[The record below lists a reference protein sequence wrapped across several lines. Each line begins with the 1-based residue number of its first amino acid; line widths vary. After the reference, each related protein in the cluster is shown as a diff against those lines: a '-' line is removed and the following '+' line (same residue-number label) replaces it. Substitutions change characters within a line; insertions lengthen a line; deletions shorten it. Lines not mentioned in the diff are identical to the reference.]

1 MLDAG
6 PTVTVDGEMPW
17 DKGQSLDPAAWSE
30 VIPGDLAAQRL
41 QSMHYATFSRSH
53 NATVTLPA
61 WRTTPM
67 PEARVDELK
76 LPKDPAYFSDREPT
90 QYEYIRDH
98 LGYRLSAKSLDLAVE
113 DGTLQV
119 SGDIANT
126 GFSAPVKDYPVTV
139 SLLDEDGKVVAE
151 DEVDADLRTWQGAPA
166 AERAT
171 AAPAAPE
178 YPIEASLPL
187 ASLGEGNYT
196 VALTIGDAEAA
207 GQSAQLANVDV
218 TFDDGR
224 NELAT
229 ITAEAPEPSPSPSPS
244 SLGDAEADPDGE
256 ADPERQAVAE
266 HAPWRQLVGLG
277 HSWPPRRQQPPVA
290 HHLRGV
296 LRHPPLP
303 HRDLGKH
310 RPPRQ
315 REVRGEQRMVFN
327 NLTYLPMKRATWGS
341 NPLANNVRW
350 TAADGREWATECD
363 TARTGR
369 NGCRSYATA
378 SVIVRFGSTY
388 KVETKWVFNN
398 IVQFG

>member
-244 SLGDAEADPDGE
+244 SSVTPKPTPTVKPTPSVKPSPSTPPGDGSWVYVTPGRHVVNGRQWLTTCEAYSDTRRCRTEIWASTVRLVNGKF
-256 ADPERQAVAE
+256 VA
-266 HAPWRQLVGLG
+266 
-277 HSWPPRRQQPPVA
+277 
-290 HHLRGV
+290 
-296 LRHPPLP
+296 
-303 HRDLGKH
+303 
-310 RPPRQ
+310 
-315 REVRGEQRMVFN
+315 
-327 NLTYLPMKRATWGS
+327 S
-341 NPLANNVRW
+341 NGWSSTTSPI
-350 TAADGREWATECD
+350 
-363 TARTGR
+363 
-369 NGCRSYATA
+369 CR
-378 SVIVRFGSTY
+378 
-388 KVETKWVFNN
+388 
-398 IVQFG
+398 